1 MSEPRSVKELL
12 ELGERVLADSS
23 ARFEDHDNLYEAQQ
37 LLASALRISDEDV
50 DDLPD
55 DLEPPLRTRERYLSY
70 IARRA
75 GGEPQP
81 FIRGKIEFY
90 GLDLKVRPGAFVP
103 RPSSELLVERAL
115 RKLRSRK
122 APVMV
127 DVCTGAG
134 PIALAVAEEIP
145 SATVW
150 GTDIQ
155 EEGLAQGRENS
166 RRLGIPNVTFR
177 QGDMYGALPDKLK
190 GTVDVITGHI
200 PYVPLGE
207 MDDLPAEVK
216 DHEPVFT
223 LTDNSED
230 GLGLIKHAIDG
241 AREWL
246 KPGGWL
252 LLEMSDDTA
261 EMVQRFYPPAG
272 LERASVVGD
281 EDELSVIVESRIQA
295 SKKGSR

>member
-23 ARFEDHDNLYEAQQ
+23 ARFEDHDDFYEAQQ
-37 LLASALRISDEDV
+37 LLASALRISDEEAE
-50 DDLPD
+50 DLPD
-55 DLEPPLRTRERYLSY
+55 ELEPPLRARERYLSY

-90 GLDLKVRPGAFVP
+90 GLELKVRPGAFVP
-103 RPSSELLVERAL
+103 RPSSELTVERAVK
-115 RKLRSRK
+115 KLRGRK
-122 APVMV
+122 HPIVV

-134 PIALAVAEEIP
+134 PIALAIGHEVPGAR
-145 SATVW
+145 VW

-155 EEGLAQGRENS
+155 DEGLKVGRENA
-166 RRLGIPNVTFR
+166 RRLGIRNTTFK
-177 QGDMYGALPDKLK
+177 QGDMYGTLPAALK
-190 GTVDVITGHI
+190 GKVDVVTGHV

-207 MDDLPAEVK
+207 LDDLPDEVK
-216 DHEPVFT
+216 NHEPVFT
-223 LTDNSED
+223 LTDNSDD
-230 GLGLIKHAIDG
+230 GLSLVLHALEGSVDL
-241 AREWL
+241 L

-261 EMVQRFYPPAG
+261 DLITDDVARVG
-272 LERASVVGD
+272 LENLHVATDDDGLSVV
-281 EDELSVIVESRIQA
+281 VEARMPSARKASR
-295 SKKGSR
+295 

>member
-23 ARFEDHDNLYEAQQ
+23 ARFEDHDNYFEAQQ
-37 LLASALRISDEDV
+37 LLASALRITDEEAE
-50 DDLPD
+50 DLPD
-55 DLEPPLRTRERYLSY
+55 ELEPPLRLRERYLSY

-90 GLDLKVRPGAFVP
+90 GLELKVRPGAFVP
-103 RPSSELLVERAL
+103 RPSSELTVERAVK
-115 RKLRSRK
+115 KLKSRK
-122 APVMV
+122 QPIVV

-134 PIALAVAEEIP
+134 PIALAIGGEVPGAQ
-145 SATVW
+145 VW

-155 EEGLAQGRENS
+155 EEGLKIGRENA
-166 RRLGIPNVTFR
+166 RGLGIKNVKFKR
-177 QGDMYGALPDKLK
+177 GDMYGALPDDLK
-190 GTVDVITGHI
+190 GKVDVITGHV

-207 MDDLPAEVK
+207 LDDLPDEVK
-216 DHEPVFT
+216 NHEPVFT
-223 LTDNSED
+223 LTDHSDD
-230 GLGLIKHAIDG
+230 GLSLLIHAIEG
-241 AREWL
+241 SVELL

-261 EMVQRFYPPAG
+261 DLIRDDVARMG
-272 LERASVVGD
+272 LRDLNVASDDDGLSVV
-281 EDELSVIVESRIQA
+281 VEARMPGPKKASR
-295 SKKGSR
+295 

>member
-1 MSEPRSVKELL
+1 MSEPKSVKELL

-23 ARFEDHDNLYEAQQ
+23 ARFEDHDNFFEAQQ
-37 LLASALRISDEDV
+37 LLASALQITDEEAE
-50 DDLPD
+50 DLPD
-55 DLEPPLRTRERYLSY
+55 ELELPLRKREKYLSY

-81 FIRGKIEFY
+81 FIRGKIEFF
-90 GLDLKVRPGAFVP
+90 GLELKVRPGAFVP

-115 RKLRSRK
+115 KKLRGRK
-122 APVMV
+122 QPVMV

-145 SATVW
+145 GAEVW

-155 EEGLAQGRENS
+155 EEGLQQGRENS
-166 RRLGIPNVTFR
+166 KALGIRNVTFR
-177 QGDMYGALPDKLK
+177 RGDMYGALPEKLK

-207 MDDLPAEVK
+207 MDDLPSEVK
-216 DHEPVFT
+216 DHEPIFT
-223 LTDNSED
+223 LTDHSED

-241 AREWL
+241 AHEWL
-246 KPGGWL
+246 KPGGWI
-252 LLEMSDDTA
+252 LLEMADDTA
-261 EMVQRFYPPAG
+261 EMVQRFFVPAG
-272 LERASVVGD
+272 LERSTIASDDDG
-281 EDELSVIVESRIQA
+281 LSVIVEARIRGSKRPSR
-295 SKKGSR
+295 